1 MSKKTVRQLAEI
13 VKIPLDRLLVQL
25 KEAGLPATKPEDE
38 ISEDEKAKLLAHLRQ
53 RHGNTDAENSPNRVV
68 LKRRKVSE
76 LKQAS
81 VPGTATKTISVEVRK
96 EKTYIKRE
104 QPVVK
109 TSVVK
114 TTPTVVEAV
123 IEKIVV
129 VETPTVEI
137 SMPAVEVSKI
147 VEVETAPIVK
157 IAAVAADKPHKEH
170 RPKKPVIVDDFEL
183 EEPEVVLEAKFA
195 VAIKDDKKS
204 KSDKPAKPKEIDEA
218 RKQQLEK
225 EQRLEDSINRTA
237 ERVRANAAAKL
248 NPPAQRPRHA
258 NSGTPNNNNASR
270 TNNNGNNNGN
280 TNTPRPNN
288 GNNTPRTNNNAPRPA
303 NNSAVAPS
311 ANTVTPRPANTN
323 APARVNAPPRGTN
336 NAPPRGNNNAGVR
349 GNNNAGGGAGSSAN
363 SNRGNNDSGR
373 ENNNRNKK
381 KGKGAKQPSRNV
393 IQNDSKHQFEMPVAQ
408 MVYEVTVPEMISV
421 ADLANKMNV
430 KAALAIKHLMKL
442 GIMATINQTIDQ
454 DTAAILVEDMG
465 HTPIMQ
471 SDDDFEREMLAEVT
485 EDDTHPELPR
495 APIVTIMGH
504 VDHGKTSLLDYIRKT
519 RVAAGEAGGITQ
531 HIGAYQVK
539 TDHGSVTFL
548 DTPGHAAFT
557 AMRARGADVTDVVI
571 IVVAADDGVMPQT
584 KEAVEH
590 ARAAKVPI
598 IVALNKMDKPGANPD
613 KVMQE
618 LSVLNV
624 LAEEWG
630 GDVQFLKISAKT
642 GEGVDDLIESLIV
655 QTEILELKAPV
666 AGAASGIVIESRLDR
681 GRGAVATILVQ
692 RGTLEN
698 GQMVLCGH
706 EYGRVRAMFNE
717 NGKAIK
723 TAGPCEPVEI
733 LGLSGTPNAGDEFL
747 VVQNER
753 VAKELAKHREDRK
766 RLKRHA
772 EQATSLEDVFNR
784 MKAGEQASLNLVLK
798 TDVQGSLEALRS
810 SLLELSNDEVEVK
823 VVYGGV
829 GGINEGD
836 VNLALASG
844 AILMGFN
851 VRADA
856 TSRRMIEERGVDL
869 HYYSI
874 IYEAIDEVKK
884 SISGMLAP
892 EIKEQFMGLAE
903 VRSVFKS
910 PKLGAIAGCMVLDGT
925 VKRNLPIRVLRDNVV
940 VYEGVLESLR
950 HYKDDVAEVKMGMEC
965 GIGVKN
971 YNDVR
976 AGDQIEVFER
986 IEVRREL

>member
-13 VKIPLDRLLVQL
+13 IKIPLGRLLVQL
-25 KEAGLPATKPEDE
+25 KEAGINASSAEDE
-38 ISEDEKAKLLAHLRQ
+38 ISEDEKSQLLAHLRH
-53 RHGNTDAENSPNRVV
+53 RHGKATSEGENSPSRVV

-76 LKQAS
+76 LKQTS
-81 VPGTATKTISVEVRK
+81 VPGSATKTISVEVRK
-96 EKTYIKRE
+96 QKTYIKRTEPKDVELE
-104 QPVVK
+104 QNDEIVPVITAHNESVIQTQAPVTDSL
-109 TSVVK
+109 TSSENLVISPD
-114 TTPTVVEAV
+114 TQIEQTRPHEAV
-123 IEKIVV
+123 SSTHEAQTVAHDEAEKSNDSLAKQDATMV
-129 VETPTVEI
+129 
-137 SMPAVEVSKI
+137 MPKVKKAVI
-147 VEVETAPIVK
+147 MDTI
-157 IAAVAADKPHKEH
+157 
-170 RPKKPVIVDDFEL
+170 DFEL
-183 EEPEVVLEAKFA
+183 EPEVVLEAKFA
-195 VAIKDDKKS
+195 VAIKDDKNIKQDKLIRTKETDELRKS
-204 KSDKPAKPKEIDEA
+204 
-218 RKQQLEK
+218 QLEK
-225 EQRLEDSINRTA
+225 EQRLEDSVKRTA
-237 ERVRANAAAKL
+237 EKVRQQAAAKQKNAT
-248 NPPAQRPRHA
+248 NPQAARPAQNGAKPAQNQQVRPPQQNGNKPQA
-258 NSGTPNNNNASR
+258 PVAVAAKPQEA
-270 TNNNGNNNGN
+270 TNN
-280 TNTPRPNN
+280 
-288 GNNTPRTNNNAPRPA
+288 RTRRPA
-303 NNSAVAPS
+303 KTADSGNYSSGKDAKRNNS
-311 ANTVTPRPANTN
+311 
-323 APARVNAPPRGTN
+323 
-336 NAPPRGNNNAGVR
+336 
-349 GNNNAGGGAGSSAN
+349 
-363 SNRGNNDSGR
+363 SG
-373 ENNNRNKK
+373 NKK
-381 KGKGAKQPSRNV
+381 KGAKQQPQRI
-393 IQNDSKHQFEMPVAQ
+393 IQNDGKHQFEMPSAPIIK
-408 MVYEVTVPEMISV
+408 EVTIPEMIIVS
-421 ADLANKMNV
+421 DLANKMSV
-430 KAALAIKHLMKL
+430 KAALVIKHLMKL
-442 GIMATINQTIDQ
+442 GIMATINQSIDQ

-465 HTPIMQ
+465 HVAVMQ
-471 SDDDFEREMLAEVT
+471 SDDDFEKEMLAEVT
-485 EDDTHPELPR
+485 EDDNHPELPR

-598 IVALNKMDKPGANPD
+598 IIAMNKMDKPGANPD

-618 LSVLNV
+618 LSVIDV

-642 GEGVDDLIESLIV
+642 GQGVDDLIESLIV
-655 QTEILELKAPV
+655 QTEILELKAPID
-666 AGAASGIVIESRLDR
+666 GAASGIVIESRLDR

-733 LGLSGTPNAGDEFL
+733 LGLSSTPNAGDEFL

-753 VAKELAKHREDRK
+753 IAKELAKHREDRK
-766 RLKRHA
+766 RFTRHA
-772 EQATSLEDVFNR
+772 AQ
-784 MKAGEQASLNLVLK
+784 QASKLDEVFSKMTSGELASVNLVLK

-810 SLLELSNDEVEVK
+810 SLIDLSNDEVEVK

-892 EIKEQFMGLAE
+892 EIKEQIVGLAQ
-903 VRSVFKS
+903 VREVFKS
-910 PKLGAIAGCMVLDGT
+910 PKLGAIAGCMVIDGF
-925 VKRNLPIRVLRDNVV
+925 VKRNLPIRVLRENVV
-940 VYEGVLESLR
+940 IYEGQLESLR
-950 HYKDDVAEVKMGMEC
+950 RFKDDIAEVKMGMEC

-986 IEVRREL
+986 IEVKREL

>member
-1 MSKKTVRQLAEI
+1 MVMPKVKK
-13 VKIPLDRLLVQL
+13 
-25 KEAGLPATKPEDE
+25 
-38 ISEDEKAKLLAHLRQ
+38 
-53 RHGNTDAENSPNRVV
+53 
-68 LKRRKVSE
+68 
-76 LKQAS
+76 
-81 VPGTATKTISVEVRK
+81 
-96 EKTYIKRE
+96 
-104 QPVVK
+104 
-109 TSVVK
+109 
-114 TTPTVVEAV
+114 AV
-123 IEKIVV
+123 IMDTI
-129 VETPTVEI
+129 
-137 SMPAVEVSKI
+137 
-147 VEVETAPIVK
+147 
-157 IAAVAADKPHKEH
+157 
-170 RPKKPVIVDDFEL
+170 DFEL
-183 EEPEVVLEAKFA
+183 EPEVVLEAKFA
-195 VAIKDDKKS
+195 VAIKDDKNIKQDKLIRTKETDELRKS
-204 KSDKPAKPKEIDEA
+204 
-218 RKQQLEK
+218 QLEK
-225 EQRLEDSINRTA
+225 EQRLEDSVKRTA
-237 ERVRANAAAKL
+237 EKVRQQAAAKQKNAA
-248 NPPAQRPRHA
+248 NPQAARPAQNGAKPVQNQQVRPPQQNGNKPQAPVAVAAKPQEATNNRTRRPA
-258 NSGTPNNNNASR
+258 KTADSGNYSSGKDAKRNNSG
-270 TNNNGNNNGN
+270 G
-280 TNTPRPNN
+280 
-288 GNNTPRTNNNAPRPA
+288 
-303 NNSAVAPS
+303 
-311 ANTVTPRPANTN
+311 
-323 APARVNAPPRGTN
+323 
-336 NAPPRGNNNAGVR
+336 
-349 GNNNAGGGAGSSAN
+349 
-363 SNRGNNDSGR
+363 
-373 ENNNRNKK
+373 NKK
-381 KGKGAKQPSRNV
+381 KGAKQQPQRI
-393 IQNDSKHQFEMPVAQ
+393 IQNDGKHQFEMPSAPIIK
-408 MVYEVTVPEMISV
+408 EVTIPEMIIVS
-421 ADLANKMNV
+421 DLANKMSV
-430 KAALAIKHLMKL
+430 KAALVIKHLMKL
-442 GIMATINQTIDQ
+442 GIMATINQSIDQ

-465 HTPIMQ
+465 HVAVMQ
-471 SDDDFEREMLAEVT
+471 SDDDFEKEMLAEVT
-485 EDDTHPELPR
+485 EEDNHPELPR

-598 IVALNKMDKPGANPD
+598 IIAMNKMDKPGANPD

-618 LSVLNV
+618 LSVIDV

-642 GEGVDDLIESLIV
+642 GQGVDDLIESLIV
-655 QTEILELKAPV
+655 QTEILELKAPID
-666 AGAASGIVIESRLDR
+666 GAASGIVIESRLDR

-733 LGLSGTPNAGDEFL
+733 LGLSSTPNAGDEFL

-753 VAKELAKHREDRK
+753 IAKELAKHREDRK
-766 RLKRHA
+766 RFTRHA
-772 EQATSLEDVFNR
+772 AQ
-784 MKAGEQASLNLVLK
+784 QASKLDEVFSKMTSGELASVNLVLK

-810 SLLELSNDEVEVK
+810 SLIDLSNDEVEVK

-892 EIKEQFMGLAE
+892 EIKEQIVGLAQ
-903 VRSVFKS
+903 VREVFKS
-910 PKLGAIAGCMVLDGT
+910 PKLGAIAGCMVIDGF
-925 VKRNLPIRVLRDNVV
+925 VKRNLPIRVLRENVV
-940 VYEGVLESLR
+940 IYEGQLESLR
-950 HYKDDVAEVKMGMEC
+950 RFKDDIAEVKMGMEC

-986 IEVRREL
+986 IEVKREL

>member
-1 MSKKTVRQLAEI
+1 MSKKTVRQLADI
-13 VKIPLDRLLVQL
+13 VKIPLERLLVQL
-25 KEAGLPATKPEDE
+25 KEAGVRATKAEDE
-38 ISEDEKAKLLAHLRQ
+38 ITEDEKTKLLSHLRQ
-53 RHGNTDAENSPNRVV
+53 RHGKNAVEGEAPNRVT

-81 VPGTATKTISVEVRK
+81 VPGSATKTISVEVRK
-96 EKTYIKRE
+96 EKTYIKRDPVIE
-104 QPVVK
+104 TKITENVAPKVEDVKTPPVAQTVTQKVAESPVIETTAASQPPVVEKATETVAK
-109 TSVVK
+109 TEPSVSS
-114 TTPTVVEAV
+114 
-123 IEKIVV
+123 
-129 VETPTVEI
+129 TVEN
-137 SMPAVEVSKI
+137 K
-147 VEVETAPIVK
+147 TAP
-157 IAAVAADKPHKEH
+157 VAEKTHKEH
-170 RPKKPVIVDDFEL
+170 KPKKPVIIKDDDLEL
-183 EEPEVVLEAKFA
+183 DEPEVVLEAKFA
-195 VAIKDDKKS
+195 VAIKDDKKA
-204 KSDKPAKPKEIDEA
+204 KSDKPVKTKEADEA

-225 EQRLEDSINRTA
+225 EQRVEESIRRTA
-237 ERVRANAAAKL
+237 DKVRANAAAKQA
-248 NPPAQRPRHA
+248 PQPQR
-258 NSGTPNNNNASR
+258 S
-270 TNNNGNNNGN
+270 
-280 TNTPRPNN
+280 
-288 GNNTPRTNNNAPRPA
+288 TNNNAPRTNAAPA
-303 NNSAVAPS
+303 A
-311 ANTVTPRPANTN
+311 TANTN
-323 APARVNAPPRGTN
+323 APRTNAAPARNN
-336 NAPPRGNNNAGVR
+336 NAPARGNNNNNNNAGNR
-349 GNNNAGGGAGSSAN
+349 GNNNAGGGANAG
-363 SNRGNNDSGR
+363 
-373 ENNNRNKK
+373 NNRNNNDGNRADNNRNNKNAKK
-381 KGKGAKQPSRNV
+381 KGGKQQTPRFV
-393 IQNDSKHQFEMPVAQ
+393 ADTKHQFEMPVAPI
-408 MVYEVTVPEMISV
+408 VYEVTIPEMISV

-430 KAALAIKHLMKL
+430 KAAMAIKHLMKL

-454 DTAAILVEDMG
+454 DTAAILVEEMG

-471 SDDDFEREMLAEVT
+471 SDDDFEKEMLAEVT
-485 EDDTHPELPR
+485 EDEVHPELPR

-584 KEAVEH
+584 KEAIEH
-590 ARAAKVPI
+590 ARAANVPI
-598 IVALNKMDKPGANPD
+598 IVAMNKMDKEGANPD

-642 GEGVDDLIESLIV
+642 GLGVDELIEALIV
-655 QTEILELKAPV
+655 QTEILELHAPV
-666 AGAASGIVIESRLDR
+666 AGAASGIVIESRLDK

-753 VAKELAKHREDRK
+753 VAKDLAKHREDRK

-798 TDVQGSLEALRS
+798 TDVQGSLEALRA
-810 SLLELSNDEVEVK
+810 SLLDLSNDEVEVK

-836 VNLALASG
+836 VNLAIASG

-903 VRSVFKS
+903 VRDVFKS
-910 PKLGAIAGCMVLDGT
+910 PKFGAVAGCMVLDGS

-940 VYEGVLESLR
+940 VYEGALESLR
-950 HYKDDVAEVKMGMEC
+950 RFKDDVAEVKMGMEC